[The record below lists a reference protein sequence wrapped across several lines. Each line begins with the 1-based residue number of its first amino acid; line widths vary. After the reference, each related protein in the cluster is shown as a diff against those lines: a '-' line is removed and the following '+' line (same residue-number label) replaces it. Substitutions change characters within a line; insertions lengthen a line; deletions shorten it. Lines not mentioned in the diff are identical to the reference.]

1 MGLKK
6 KKQIRN
12 KLKSRELPPPF
23 FKNKKTV
30 KNNWKKKKK
39 NGGRFLV
46 LDFFFKSWPTY
57 SSPINY
63 YFLSW

>member
-39 NGGRFLV
+39 NGGRFFGLCRQLKLF
-46 LDFFFKSWPTY
+46 LDF
-57 SSPINY
+57 
-63 YFLSW
+63 